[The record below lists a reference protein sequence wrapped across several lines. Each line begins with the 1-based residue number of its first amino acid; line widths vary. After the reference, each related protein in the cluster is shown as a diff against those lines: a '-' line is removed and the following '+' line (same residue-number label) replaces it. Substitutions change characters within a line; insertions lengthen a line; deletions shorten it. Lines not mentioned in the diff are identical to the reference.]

1 MTNGRGT
8 DVVLNSLGGGLL
20 RTTWDCVVNFGRL
33 VELEKLDIRR
43 HSHLDMA
50 TFSRSTTFT
59 SVDLEMFWKD
69 KPALIQDLLR
79 EVVNLFR
86 RGLLRNISPINVRLI
101 DALGSALNDLQRGKT
116 IGKTVVEPLAG
127 QEVQVMPFVCGH
139 PLILPDAT
147 YLITGGVGGM
157 TKWLLQQSAK
167 SVVLLSRSGHTSANA
182 RLLFGEYNGI
192 NVNLSVQHCDVG
204 NEDQVREVVEEC
216 SRSMPLMCGVIHD
229 AMVLHDKLFEQIPM
243 DEYEAIMRP
252 KVQEAWN
259 LHNALSNAPVDF
271 FVMLASAAGIL
282 STREQ
287 ASYAGAVAEVGYVAE
302 RSDRQGA
309 ISTTYGDKGLTE
321 RKFLAFLRA
330 AMDNQYSTLEI

>member
-127 QEVQVMPFVCGH
+127 QEVQVSLISRHKSPTRITRPQVMPFVCGH

-229 AMVLHDKLFEQIPM
+229 AMVLH
-243 DEYEAIMRP
+243 
-252 KVQEAWN
+252 VC
-259 LHNALSNAPVDF
+259 
-271 FVMLASAAGIL
+271 
-282 STREQ
+282 
-287 ASYAGAVAEVGYVAE
+287 
-302 RSDRQGA
+302 
-309 ISTTYGDKGLTE
+309 
-321 RKFLAFLRA
+321 
-330 AMDNQYSTLEI
+330 